1 MTDLHEPLDPLDS
14 CPDELPPPRQHGDV
28 NLVGLRSV
36 AGDLTRSLS
45 TLKIR
50 VQPYDP
56 KTAIVSPEKAR
67 ENLKTEIDHLLGKA
81 VYLPCQAHAAML
93 GRCVLGADS
102 QQDCSIEG
110 AHLQLNVWDAHTRR
124 DTRSPGR
131 PPPPRGNDGAAT
143 TATQPTSTFP
153 PPWTTRH
160 ATKSATT
167 SPGPSTPEA
176 GPSRPAAPAT
186 PTSKPLP
193 ASHPTPHA
201 PGTPAAT
208 TRSPSWAGD

>member
-1 MTDLHEPLDPLDS
+1 MTGLHEPLDPLDS
-14 CPDELPPPRQHGDV
+14 HSGELPPPRQRGDV
-28 NLVGLRSV
+28 SLVGLLSV
-36 AGDLTRSLS
+36 ADGLARSLS
-45 TLKIR
+45 ALKFR

-56 KTAIVSPEKAR
+56 KTAIVSPGKAR
-67 ENLKTEIDHLLGKA
+67 ENVDTEIDHLLGKA
-81 VYLPCQAHAAML
+81 VNLQRQAHAAML

-102 QQDCSIEG
+102 QQDCSTEG

-131 PPPPRGNDGAAT
+131 PPPPRGNDGAAR

-153 PPWTTRH
+153 PPWTTRQ

-167 SPGPSTPEA
+167 SPCPSTPRA

-186 PTSKPLP
+186 PTSKPSP
-193 ASHPTPHA
+193 ASHPPPHA

-208 TRSPSWAGD
+208 TRSPFWAGD